1 VLGTGIH
8 GSGKIACLNACGN
21 LHGALLLIGHD
32 CDSWKAWTASPGS
45 KGSAAASEWSFL
57 PGRFARSIVLAPA
70 CTEAALIAPVAI
82 DCAQPRLS
90 YLIAAKNEARFLAA
104 ALHSLVLQSDAGFEA
119 IVVDD
124 HSSDPTVAIAEAFA
138 RSYPWLQV
146 CRSPGRGKVAAYNEA
161 FRRSSG
167 ELIAFLGAD
176 DELPPDSTALRVN
189 AYAWHLQQDRDWH
202 QQADAQELTQRPWL
216 LRGRLRVISYNRQLS
231 GRVLPRSPRRSNP
244 SGGACTFN
252 RAFAERLFPIPEIL
266 PSEDAWLALCSES
279 LLGQW
284 QGIPAVV
291 LHYRIHEGNTV
302 PRQRAYAPF
311 DAYLS
316 AREHAASLF
325 LAQYASL
332 LAPLARAAVERLVDA
347 YALRQQHQS
356 LRLLLLPGLPL
367 RTRLRLLL
375 QSSACLYRL
384 FLWMGRIS

>member
-1 VLGTGIH
+1 MT
-8 GSGKIACLNACGN
+8 
-21 LHGALLLIGHD
+21 
-32 CDSWKAWTASPGS
+32 
-45 KGSAAASEWSFL
+45 SAAAVD
-57 PGRFARSIVLAPA
+57 GARPK
-70 CTEAALIAPVAI
+70 
-82 DCAQPRLS
+82 LS
-90 YLIAAKNEARFLAA
+90 YLIAAKNESRFLAA
-104 ALHSLVLQSDAGFEA
+104 ALHSLVLQTNTRLEA

-124 HSSDPTVAIAEAFA
+124 HSTDPTVAIAEAFA
-138 RSYPWLQV
+138 RHYPWIQV

-176 DELPPDSTALRVN
+176 DELPPDSTAARVN
-189 AYAWHLQQDRDWH
+189 AYARHLQQDRDR
-202 QQADAQELTQRPWL
+202 QQPADAQELTQRPWL
-216 LRGRLRVISYNRQLS
+216 LRGRLQVISYNRQLS
-231 GRVLPRSPRRSNP
+231 GRVLPRSARRSNP

-252 RAFAERLFPIPEIL
+252 RAFAEHLFPIPDTL
-266 PSEDAWLALCSES
+266 PSEDAWLALCCES

-316 AREHAASLF
+316 ARERAASLF
-325 LAQYASL
+325 LAQSGFM
-332 LAPLARAAVERLVDA
+332 LAPHARAAVERLVEA

-375 QSSACLYRL
+375 QSSAWLYRL